1 MSVAVV
7 SLTFHSSCVDVAAV
21 REGFVGAFFATLLT
35 GFFIS
40 RVLSQFQLMIC
51 EKDDLTLTHPS
62 CAPALPYI
70 PVPVPLPQGMQGV
83 LSAVVRGTQARQLR
97 TGDSHATARRRVCS
111 PSHCRSFSCFLRACC
126 SSFLSLSLS
135 LVATGRT

>member
-1 MSVAVV
+1 
-7 SLTFHSSCVDVAAV
+7 
-21 REGFVGAFFATLLT
+21 VGAFFATLLT

-83 LSAVVRGTQARQLR
+83 LSAVVRGR
-97 TGDSHATARRRVCS
+97 GATA
-111 PSHCRSFSCFLRACC
+111 AN
-126 SSFLSLSLS
+126 
-135 LVATGRT
+135 GRTAACQRLAWRRQHSH